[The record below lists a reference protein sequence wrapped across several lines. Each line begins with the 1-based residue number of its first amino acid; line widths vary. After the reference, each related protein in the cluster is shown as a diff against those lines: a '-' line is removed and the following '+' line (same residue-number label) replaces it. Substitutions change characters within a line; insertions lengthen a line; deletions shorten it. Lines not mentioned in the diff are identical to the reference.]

1 MIIVPDREEAEET
14 ADPSEAKLKRL
25 VSEYYEF
32 SECRFYHILFLY
44 QYEWTSHVM
53 RPVFKDMKDLQ
64 NLSVMKSSNN
74 KDLKIS
80 QKSLI

>member
-32 SECRFYHILFLY
+32 SECRFYPYLIF
-44 QYEWTSHVM
+44 VM
-53 RPVFKDMKDLQ
+53 GATGIPV
-64 NLSVMKSSNN
+64 
-74 KDLKIS
+74 
-80 QKSLI
+80 